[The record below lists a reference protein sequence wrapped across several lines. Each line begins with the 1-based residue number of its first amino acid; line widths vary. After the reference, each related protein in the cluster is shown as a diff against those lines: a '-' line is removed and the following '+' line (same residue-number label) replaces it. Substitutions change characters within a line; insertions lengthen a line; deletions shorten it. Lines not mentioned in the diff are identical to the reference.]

1 MQNIESYFP
10 ELSEFAHHEIFNIEG
25 PIWSPLDQLENSIQ
39 NIFRQQSGDAQSSH
53 PVLDKMLFPET
64 GPPGKAG
71 AGLFVTQMV
80 ELHAPVFFEKQQ
92 ILIGAGTLLEPT
104 AIIKG
109 PAVIG
114 NDCEIRQGAYIRGNV
129 IVGKNS
135 IIGHATEV
143 KNSILMNHA
152 EVSHFNYIGDSILG
166 NHVNMGAGSRL
177 ANLQFRNADEKKQSY
192 IHEIQIPIDG
202 KIIHTER
209 SKLGA
214 ILGDY
219 VEIGCNAV
227 ICPGAF
233 LGHRCWVYPNTTL
246 AKGEYP
252 PQSMLGPDNKKRN
265 RATPGGNKP

>member
-1 MQNIESYFP
+1 MQSLETYFP
-10 ELSEFAHHEIFNIEG
+10 ELSEFAHNEIFSAEG
-25 PIWSPLDQLENSIQ
+25 PIWSPLDQLESSIQ
-39 NIFRQQSGDAQSSH
+39 KILQQESGNTHYSH
-53 PVLDKMLFPET
+53 PLLNEMLFPQSGT
-64 GPPGKAG
+64 PGKAG
-71 AGLFVTQMV
+71 AGIYVSRVV
-80 ELHAPVFFEKQQ
+80 ELKATVFLEKPQ

-114 NDCEIRQGAYIRGNV
+114 NECEIRQGAYIRGNV

-143 KNSILMNHA
+143 KNSIIMNHSEA
-152 EVSHFNYIGDSILG
+152 GHFNYIGDSILG

-177 ANLQFRNADEKKQSY
+177 ANLQFRSAEEKTQGY

-202 KIIHTER
+202 QLVHTER

-214 ILGDY
+214 ILGDH

-227 ICPGAF
+227 LCPGTF
-233 LGHRCWVYPNTTL
+233 LGHRCWVYPNSTVP
-246 AKGEYP
+246 KGEYP
-252 PQSMLGPDNKKRN
+252 PQSMLAPEN
-265 RATPGGNKP
+265 RKLK